1 MKIILGTFKENA
13 DELAEFLGPRVGA
26 EPDVGGGELNF
37 DDEKVKKTIKSRH
50 VKTYIKRFLNK
61 KGERANY
68 QIQVEGKQLRLIELE
83 GSRGGGGREGRR
95 RRRTQDRREGDGGEA
110 GGTEGRRGVGPQD
123 GRVTEEEGAKAD
135 EGRRDKKEGALDK
148 PATKKQTKPKRKK
161 AD

>member
-13 DELAEFLGPRVGA
+13 DELAAFLGPRVGA
-26 EPDVGGGELNF
+26 KPEVGGGELNF
-37 DDEKVKKTIKSRH
+37 DDEEVKKTIKSRH

-83 GSRGGGGREGRR
+83 GEEEEEEKKDKKTAPKIEEKATEEKSEVK
-95 RRRTQDRREGDGGEA
+95 EA
-110 GGTEGRRGVGPQD
+110 KEESDKSVAGKA
-123 GRVTEEEGAKAD
+123 EEGAKV
-135 EGRRDKKEGALDK
+135 ESEEEEKKERALGQE
-148 PATKKQTKPKRKK
+148 ATKKQTKPKRKK